1 MPIYIHVRTGR
12 QAARDGKT
20 FPGFLAGGDPARG
33 SVGGVLPEFLQHA
46 QPACLYGRAP
56 LGIHLVIR
64 LEITRFLRYLKP

>member
-1 MPIYIHVRTGR
+1 MYAYLDKCPYRR

-46 QPACLYGRAP
+46 QLAACTGERS
-56 LGIHLVIR
+56 
-64 LEITRFLRYLKP
+64 